1 MSTRFFIDV
10 EFVQGGVVASTMQD
24 VARMA
29 GVSPK
34 TVSNVINAYPFIRDD
49 TRARVEA
56 AIAAL
61 DYQPNLS
68 ARSLRSGR
76 SGMIALAVPELSLA
90 YFAQLAD
97 EVIRAAAA
105 RHLVVL
111 IEQTGGDRDA
121 ELEVLRS
128 PRLQL
133 TDGLLFSPLALGDD
147 DAALINPRFPLVL
160 LGERMV
166 GTSADHVAMR
176 NGDAARA
183 ATEHLIGL
191 GRRRIAVIGAH
202 HGEAALRID
211 GYRAALDAAGIA
223 FDEALVDYEGEWHRA
238 DGAAAMRKLLASG
251 VPFDGLFALNDE
263 LALGAMRVLQEHGVR
278 IPQDVAIIGFDDVED
293 GRYSTPSLSTVDPGK
308 RQIATAAV
316 DALEDRIRAQG
327 TDPLPARVLRSEFTV
342 IQRESSTL

>member
-1 MSTRFFIDV
+1 
-10 EFVQGGVVASTMQD
+10 MQD
-24 VARMA
+24 VARLA

-56 AIAAL
+56 AIAEL

-105 RHLVVL
+105 KRLVVL
-111 IEQTGGDRDA
+111 IEQTGGEREA

-147 DAALINPRFPLVL
+147 DAALINPRLPLVL
-160 LGERMV
+160 LGERMT
-166 GTSADHVAMR
+166 GTTADHVAMR
-176 NGDAARA
+176 NVDAARA
-183 ATEHLIGL
+183 ATDHLISL

-211 GYRAALDAAGIA
+211 GYRAALDAAGIP

-238 DGAAAMRKLLASG
+238 DGAAAMSKLLASG
-251 VPFDGLFALNDE
+251 VRFDALFALNDE
-263 LALGAMRVLQEHGVR
+263 LALGAMWVLQQQNIE
-278 IPQDVAIIGFDDVED
+278 IPREVAIIGFDDVED

-308 RQIATAAV
+308 RQIARAAV
-316 DALEDRIRAQG
+316 EALHARIMAPEP
-327 TDPLPARVLRSEFTV
+327 DSAPARVIRSEFTV
-342 IQRESSTL
+342 IPRGSSAR